1 MARRTSHA
9 NLRVPADEDGF
20 GFGFDEE
27 EEGNAEEGEEE
38 EVDRLPVKRAQVT
51 VPIPIVAEPL
61 AADDDGGEGAGY
73 EDLVARTRRSM
84 AGFEAAKK
92 KAQLERR
99 RSLRN
104 SKLGGGPSPSTQ
116 VPAGKGG
123 YFPAVD
129 EEEGDS
135 TLLIAEELIS
145 KGRDD
150 DYEAVFMSRPKLK
163 NSPVGTPT
171 RDFWD

>member
-1 MARRTSHA
+1 
-9 NLRVPADEDGF
+9 
-20 GFGFDEE
+20 
-27 EEGNAEEGEEE
+27 
-38 EVDRLPVKRAQVT
+38 
-51 VPIPIVAEPL
+51 VA
-61 AADDDGGEGAGY
+61 
-73 EDLVARTRRSM
+73 
-84 AGFEAAKK
+84 
-92 KAQLERR
+92 
-99 RSLRN
+99 
-104 SKLGGGPSPSTQ
+104 
-116 VPAGKGG
+116 AGKGA